1 MCTHACNPAQ
11 VSPTFLPLLP
21 VSRHLSTLCGSSQRL
36 WWHSNARQVEK
47 FAATIEGLQKLHQQ
61 RGREDRGHPNYAA
74 ILETIADALPSE
86 RFPMRFSPG
95 CSNHLRTVWSVL
107 CACWLQCACVCVC
120 VTYETELK
128 SYVPQCINTKISEY
142 LIRPANMIFTS
153 CITIQSYVHMQVT
166 AHSSL
171 RGSSNKY
178 KLCDQYLRETLQH
191 ILEKNTMT
199 MAYNDNF
206 IIRK

>member
-120 VTYETELK
+120 VCVWHMKPNWKVMFLNASTPK
-128 SYVPQCINTKISEY
+128 Y
-142 LIRPANMIFTS
+142 LNIW
-153 CITIQSYVHMQVT
+153 Y
-166 AHSSL
+166 
-171 RGSSNKY
+171 
-178 KLCDQYLRETLQH
+178 DLQTWFLH
-191 ILEKNTMT
+191 L
-199 MAYNDNF
+199 A
-206 IIRK
+206 

>member
-120 VTYETELK
+120 VCDIWNRTE
-128 SYVPQCINTKISEY
+128 
-142 LIRPANMIFTS
+142 
-153 CITIQSYVHMQVT
+153 
-166 AHSSL
+166 
-171 RGSSNKY
+171 
-178 KLCDQYLRETLQH
+178 KLCSSMHQH
-191 ILEKNTMT
+191 QNIWISDTTCKHDFYILHNYT
-199 MAYNDNF
+199 
-206 IIRK
+206 IIRTYASNCSFEPAWE